1 MQVFKTFAKVAKKKF
16 PNTITYF
23 IVFFV
28 LIVAMSFQADS
39 SSGNQFRVS
48 SVDICLID
56 EDQSEASQ
64 ALCNYLSSIHHRVSL
79 DSYDR
84 ESLQDNLY
92 YYQIGYVLTIPSGF
106 EERLQSGEC
115 KDLVE
120 TSKRGDS
127 ASGYFVDRQVD
138 AYLNSVAAYLA
149 GGFSL
154 QEALDDTNHSLES
167 VPEVHSIR
175 FADTTKSA
183 GTLMYYFFQYLPY
196 VALMILMCGL
206 SPVLM
211 AFHEKK
217 IDARIRCSALA
228 NIRISSQLGLAC
240 FAYVFFIWI
249 VFLVVA
255 SALTDPSQFF
265 SCKGL
270 MCILN
275 SGVFML
281 VAAAIALLL
290 GAFNLDMN
298 IVNMVSN
305 ILALGMSFLCGIFV
319 PQSILG
325 DKVLAI
331 GRFLPAYWNV
341 RVINMLAPFSDD
353 TLSMQTYWICIG
365 VQLLFFAVL
374 FSVYL
379 AVEHRKAR

>member
-16 PNTITYF
+16 SNTITYF

-56 EDQSEASQ
+56 EDHSEASQ
-64 ALCNYLSSIHHRVSL
+64 ALCDYLSSIHHRVTL

-106 EERLQSGEC
+106 EERLKSGDY

-138 AYLNSVAAYLA
+138 AYLNAVAAYLA
-149 GGFSL
+149 NGFSL
-154 QEALDDTNHSLES
+154 QEALENTGHSLES
-167 VPEVHSIR
+167 VPEVRSIR
-175 FADTTKSA
+175 FADA
-183 GTLMYYFFQYLPY
+183 GKNDGALMYYFFQYLPY

-217 IDARIRCSALA
+217 IHARIHCSSLA
-228 NIRISSQLGLAC
+228 NIRISAQLGLAC
-240 FAYVFFIWI
+240 FTYVFFIWI
-249 VFLVVA
+249 VFLVIA
-255 SALTDPSQFF
+255 SALVGPTQFF
-265 SCKGL
+265 SSSGL

-290 GAFNLDMN
+290 GVFALDNN
-298 IVNMVSN
+298 ITNMIAN

-319 PQSILG
+319 PQSLLG
-325 DKVLAI
+325 DNVLAI
-331 GRFLPAYWNV
+331 GRFLPAYWNA
-341 RVINMLAPFSDD
+341 RVINMLAPFADD
-353 TLSMQTYWICIG
+353 VLSMYTYWMCIG
-365 VQLLFFAVL
+365 IQLLFFAVL
-374 FSVYL
+374 FAIYL
-379 AVEHRKAR
+379 AVERHRAQ

>member
-16 PNTITYF
+16 SNTITYF

-48 SVDICLID
+48 SVDICLVD
-56 EDQSEASQ
+56 EDHSEASQ
-64 ALCNYLSSIHHRVSL
+64 ALCDYLSSIHHRVTL

-106 EERLQSGEC
+106 EERLNAGDY

-138 AYLNSVAAYLA
+138 AYLNAVAAYLA
-149 GGFSL
+149 NGFSL
-154 QEALDDTNHSLES
+154 QEALENTGHSLES
-167 VPEVHSIR
+167 VPEVRSIR
-175 FADTTKSA
+175 FADA
-183 GTLMYYFFQYLPY
+183 GKNDGALMYYFFQYLPY

-217 IDARIRCSALA
+217 IHARIHCSALA
-228 NIRISSQLGLAC
+228 DFRISAQLGLAC
-240 FAYVFFIWI
+240 FTYVFFIWI
-249 VFLVVA
+249 VFLVIA
-255 SALTDPSQFF
+255 SALVGPAKFF
-265 SCKGL
+265 STAGL

-290 GAFNLDMN
+290 GVFALDNN
-298 IVNMVSN
+298 ITNMIAN

-319 PQSILG
+319 PQSLLG
-325 DKVLAI
+325 DNVLAI

-353 TLSMQTYWICIG
+353 TLSMSTYWMCIG
-365 VQLLFFAVL
+365 VQLLFFVVL
-374 FSVYL
+374 FTIYL
-379 AVEHRKAR
+379 AVEHRRAK

>member
-1 MQVFKTFAKVAKKKF
+1 MQVFKTFAKIAKKKF
-16 PNTITYF
+16 SNTITYF

-64 ALCNYLSSIHHRVSL
+64 ALCDYLSSIHHRVSL

-106 EERLQSGEC
+106 EERLKSGDY

-127 ASGYFVDRQVD
+127 ASGYFVDRQID
-138 AYLNSVAAYLA
+138 AYLNAVAAYLA
-149 GGFSL
+149 NGFTL
-154 QEALDDTNHSLES
+154 QEALTGTNHSLES
-167 VPEVHSIR
+167 VPEVRSIR
-175 FADTTKSA
+175 FADAAENDGS
-183 GTLMYYFFQYLPY
+183 LMYYFFQYLPY

-217 IDARIRCSALA
+217 IDARIHCSAIA
-228 NIRISSQLGLAC
+228 DIRISAQLGLAC

-249 VFLVVA
+249 VFLLIA
-255 SALTDPSQFF
+255 SALTGPAQFF
-265 SCKGL
+265 SATGL

-290 GAFNLDMN
+290 GVCSLSYN
-298 IVNMVSN
+298 IVNMISN

-319 PQSILG
+319 PQSLLG
-325 DKVLAI
+325 DNVLAI
-331 GRFLPAYWNV
+331 GRFLPAYWNA

-353 TLSMQTYWICIG
+353 TLSMSTYWMCIG
-365 VQLLFFAVL
+365 VQLLFFVVL
-374 FSVYL
+374 FTIYL
-379 AVEHRKAR
+379 AVEHRRAK

>member
-23 IVFFV
+23 VVFFV

-64 ALCNYLSSIHHRVSL
+64 ALCDYLSSIHHRVSL

-92 YYQIGYVLTIPSGF
+92 YYQIGYILTIPSGF
-106 EERLQSGEC
+106 EERLKSGEY

-138 AYLNSVAAYLA
+138 AYLNSVATYLA
-149 GGFSL
+149 NGFSL
-154 QEALDDTNHSLES
+154 QEALSDTNHSLES
-167 VPEVHSIR
+167 VPEVRSIR
-175 FADTTKSA
+175 FADA
-183 GTLMYYFFQYLPY
+183 GKNDGALMYYFFQYLPY

-217 IDARIRCSALA
+217 IHARIHCSSLA
-228 NIRISSQLGLAC
+228 DIRISSQLGLAC
-240 FAYVFFIWI
+240 FTYVFFIWI
-249 VFLVVA
+249 VFLVIA
-255 SALTDPSQFF
+255 SALVGPTQFF
-265 SCKGL
+265 SSTGL

-290 GAFNLDMN
+290 GVFALDNN
-298 IVNMVSN
+298 ITNMIAN

-319 PQSILG
+319 PQSLLG
-325 DKVLAI
+325 DNVLAI

-353 TLSMQTYWICIG
+353 TLSMSTYWMCIG
-365 VQLLFFAVL
+365 VQLLFFVVL
-374 FSVYL
+374 FTIYL
-379 AVEHRKAR
+379 AVEHRHTR

>member
-28 LIVAMSFQADS
+28 LIIAMSFQADS
-39 SSGNQFRVS
+39 SSSNQFCVS

-56 EDQSEASQ
+56 EDQSMASQ
-64 ALCNYLSSIHHRVSL
+64 ALCDYLGSIHHRVTL

-92 YYQIGYVLTIPSGF
+92 YYQIGYIVKIPSGF
-106 EERLQSGEC
+106 EERLRSGDY
-115 KDLVE
+115 KNLIE
-120 TSKRGDS
+120 TSKRHDS
-127 ASGYFVDRQVD
+127 ASGYFVDCQID

-149 GGFSL
+149 NGFSL
-154 QEALDDTNHSLES
+154 QDALADTNQSLER
-167 VPEVHSIR
+167 VPQVRSIR
-175 FADTTKSA
+175 FADAAKSS

-211 AFHEKK
+211 TFHEKK
-217 IDARIRCSALA
+217 IDARIHCSALA

-255 SALTDPSQFF
+255 FALTGPSQFF
-265 SCKGL
+265 SAAGL

-281 VAAAIALLL
+281 IATAIALLL
-290 GAFNLDMN
+290 GSFNLDMN

-305 ILALGMSFLCGIFV
+305 ILSLGMSFLCGIFV

-341 RVINMLAPFSDD
+341 RVINMLSPFSDD
-353 TLSMQTYWICIG
+353 TLSMPTYWMCIG
-365 VQLLFFAVL
+365 IQLLFFAAL

>member
-28 LIVAMSFQADS
+28 LIIAMSFQADS

-56 EDQSEASQ
+56 EDLSEASQ
-64 ALCNYLSSIHHRVSL
+64 ALCDYLSSIHHRVSL

-106 EERLQSGEC
+106 EERLKAGDY

-138 AYLNSVAAYLA
+138 AYLNAVAAYLA
-149 GGFSL
+149 GGFTL
-154 QEALDDTNHSLES
+154 QEALEDTDHSLES
-167 VPEVHSIR
+167 VPEVRGIR
-175 FADTTKSA
+175 FADAAKSN
-183 GTLMYYFFQYLPY
+183 GSLMYYFFQYLPY
-196 VALMILMCGL
+196 VTLMILMCGL

-211 AFHEKK
+211 AFHKKK
-217 IDARIRCSALA
+217 IDARIHCSALA

-240 FAYVFFIWI
+240 FTYVFFIWL

-255 SALTDPSQFF
+255 FALSGPSQFF
-265 SCKGL
+265 STTGL

-281 VAAAIALLL
+281 IATAIALLL
-290 GAFNLDMN
+290 GAFDLDMN

-319 PQSILG
+319 PQSLLG
-325 DKVLAI
+325 NKVLAI

-353 TLSMQTYWICIG
+353 TLSMPTYWMCIG

-374 FSVYL
+374 FAIYL

>member
-138 AYLNSVAAYLA
+138 AYLNSVATYLA

-167 VPEVHSIR
+167 IPEVHSIR

-240 FAYVFFIWI
+240 FTYVFFIWI

-255 SALTDPSQFF
+255 SALTGPSQFF

-353 TLSMQTYWICIG
+353 TLSMPTYWMCIG
-365 VQLLFFAVL
+365 VQLLFFAAL

-379 AVEHRKAR
+379 AVEHRRAH